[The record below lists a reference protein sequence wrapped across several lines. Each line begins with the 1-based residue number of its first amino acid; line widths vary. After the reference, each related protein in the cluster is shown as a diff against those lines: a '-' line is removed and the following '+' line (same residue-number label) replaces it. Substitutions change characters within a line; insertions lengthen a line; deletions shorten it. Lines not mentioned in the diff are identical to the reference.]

1 MLMYITTYVCIDKTN
16 GQAISALNLLSFI
29 LSLQTIHTFTSD
41 ELHVMI
47 NLLHNIVVGII

>member
-16 GQAISALNLLSFI
+16 VQAISALNLLCHLFCHYT
-29 LSLQTIHTFTSD
+29 TIHTFTSD

-47 NLLHNIVVGII
+47 IIIL